1 MEYSLLIDQN
11 FACRK
16 DLTLTEAA
24 CMAVVFT
31 FPRWCN
37 SYCIDGVT
45 YYWYS
50 EKKVSEDFPL
60 VFGCAKRVQK
70 NLKALADKGYFILS
84 KLGNKK
90 VIAFTDKCRLY
101 GKLEPESGQDLDRKR
116 SEEPESGQDLD
127 RKRSEEPENG
137 QDLDRKRSEEPENG
151 PDLDRKRSESGPKTV
166 RALYKYTISNN
177 DYNNNKSNNAKNGFF
192 AFVGDIPQKEEGEKI
207 RGTSEKNKCLFEKSR
222 FFDFELFREC
232 FNTPEF
238 EKVDLVYYYNVVK
251 DWSASKGRMQKDW
264 IAQTRN
270 IIRADY
276 RRGQIKYTSDSG
288 EEKSVILG
296 NSGLSYGD
304 LLGVLNEDFE

>member
-101 GKLEPESGQDLDRKR
+101 GKLEPENGQDLDRKR
-116 SEEPESGQDLD
+116 DEET
-127 RKRSEEPENG
+127 ENG
-137 QDLDRKRSEEPENG
+137 QDLDRKRSG
-151 PDLDRKRSESGPKTV
+151 FRPKTV
-166 RALYKYTISNN
+166 RALYKNTISNN

>member
-1 MEYSLLIDQN
+1 MNPICLSIKQEETGKRIKQLLQDHGYKVKDIQGAMGFETPQVVYKWLSGKSLPSLDN
-11 FACRK
+11 FVILSRLLNTSIE
-16 DLTLTEAA
+16 DIL
-24 CMAVVFT
+24 V
-31 FPRWCN
+31 
-37 SYCIDGVT
+37 IDGD
-45 YYWYS
+45 S
-50 EKKVSEDFPL
+50 F
-60 VFGCAKRVQK
+60 
-70 NLKALADKGYFILS
+70 LS
-84 KLGNKK
+84 FLLRF
-90 VIAFTDKCRLY
+90 V
-101 GKLEPESGQDLDRKR
+101 E
-116 SEEPESGQDLD
+116 
-127 RKRSEEPENG
+127 
-137 QDLDRKRSEEPENG
+137 
-151 PDLDRKRSESGPKTV
+151 
-166 RALYKYTISNN
+166 
-177 DYNNNKSNNAKNGFF
+177 KNGFF

>member
-1 MEYSLLIDQN
+1 MNPICLSIKQEETGKRIKQLLQDHGYKVKDIQGAMGFETPQAVYKWLSGKSLPSLDN
-11 FACRK
+11 FVILSRLLNTSIE
-16 DLTLTEAA
+16 DIL
-24 CMAVVFT
+24 V
-31 FPRWCN
+31 
-37 SYCIDGVT
+37 IDGD
-45 YYWYS
+45 S
-50 EKKVSEDFPL
+50 F
-60 VFGCAKRVQK
+60 
-70 NLKALADKGYFILS
+70 LS
-84 KLGNKK
+84 FLLRF
-90 VIAFTDKCRLY
+90 V
-101 GKLEPESGQDLDRKR
+101 E
-116 SEEPESGQDLD
+116 
-127 RKRSEEPENG
+127 
-137 QDLDRKRSEEPENG
+137 
-151 PDLDRKRSESGPKTV
+151 
-166 RALYKYTISNN
+166 
-177 DYNNNKSNNAKNGFF
+177 KNGFF